1 MSELIIIGY
10 DDETTAKKA
19 YTKVLELNRDFIVGL
34 NGLAMVHVDEKGH
47 KHIES
52 PGSLV
57 AASTTSGALWGM
69 ILGILFLI
77 PGFGLLI
84 GGAMGALS
92 GVAGKAGINRS
103 FKAKVDGLLDDGKAA
118 VVVMANKVTEDK
130 FAAAMGEFGGTILKT
145 SLSDEDEKQLTEEL
159 DAE

>member
-10 DDETTAKKA
+10 DDEETAMKA
-19 YTKVLELNRDFIVGL
+19 YTKVLELSQDFVVGL

-47 KHIES
+47 RQIKTPS
-52 PGSLV
+52 SLV

-92 GVAGKAGINRS
+92 GVAAKAGINRS
-103 FKAKVDGLLDDGKAA
+103 FKAKVDGLLEDGKAA

-145 SLSDEDEKQLTEEL
+145 SLSDEDEKQLHEEL
-159 DAE
+159 QAE